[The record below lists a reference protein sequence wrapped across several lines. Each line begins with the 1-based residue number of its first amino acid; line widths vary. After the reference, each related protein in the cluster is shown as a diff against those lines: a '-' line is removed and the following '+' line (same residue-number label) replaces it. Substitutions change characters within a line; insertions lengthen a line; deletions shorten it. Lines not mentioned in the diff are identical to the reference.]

1 MKAIRGQGWK
11 PVHQKT
17 GRVSA
22 PIHRGPKVVK
32 TGQGIRIVAKTL
44 AGKKAME
51 QHERDR
57 SKEPWTQRKIFD
69 GLYVEK
75 VECEEPY
82 TITIEH
88 RNAKVAM
95 LIPYES
101 LMVPVKNSLLENGA
115 VFGIDYTL
123 EPLGGAK

>member
-11 PVHQKT
+11 PIRQKP

-22 PIHRGPKVVK
+22 TVAQRNKPEK
-32 TGQGIRIVAKTL
+32 TGRGITIVAKTPV
-44 AGKKAME
+44 GKKAME
-51 QHERDR
+51 EHERSR
-57 SKEPWTQRKIFD
+57 LKEPWTQRKIFD

-88 RNAKVAM
+88 RNEKVAM
-95 LIPYES
+95 MIPFES
-101 LMVPVKNSLLENGA
+101 LMVPIKAALLENGA
-115 VFGIDYTL
+115 VFGVDYVL